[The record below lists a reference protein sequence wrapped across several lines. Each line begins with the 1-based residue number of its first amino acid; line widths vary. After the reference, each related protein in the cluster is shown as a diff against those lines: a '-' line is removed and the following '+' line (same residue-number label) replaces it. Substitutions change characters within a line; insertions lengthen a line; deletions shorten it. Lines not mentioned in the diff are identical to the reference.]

1 MAPTMPEG
9 GDVSQISSS
18 GLTYVVNQGTVNLSQ
33 QDARRSI
40 HTREVASPV
49 KTVKKEKLTTG
60 QALQKFK
67 SILHDL
73 EASIAGAVS
82 TAPRPHSRPPPSWS
96 LTFLPNLFPSA
107 TLSSLEQLPEDHP
120 VLHFLDKIPTLIT
133 NSINPNEVALAIAQ
147 KIFKR
152 MYEKIEYDLQIDT
165 HIAIL
170 EHIRDVCKKIV
181 KELTNWII
189 YSDADVRPATL
200 SSVFPLDRG

>member
-1 MAPTMPEG
+1 M
-9 GDVSQISSS
+9 
-18 GLTYVVNQGTVNLSQ
+18 
-33 QDARRSI
+33 
-40 HTREVASPV
+40 
-49 KTVKKEKLTTG
+49 
-60 QALQKFK
+60 
-67 SILHDL
+67 
-73 EASIAGAVS
+73 
-82 TAPRPHSRPPPSWS
+82 WS
-96 LTFLPNLFPSA
+96 LTSLSNPFPTA

-189 YSDADVRPATL
+189 YSDADVRY
-200 SSVFPLDRG
+200 SCYSVFCLPT